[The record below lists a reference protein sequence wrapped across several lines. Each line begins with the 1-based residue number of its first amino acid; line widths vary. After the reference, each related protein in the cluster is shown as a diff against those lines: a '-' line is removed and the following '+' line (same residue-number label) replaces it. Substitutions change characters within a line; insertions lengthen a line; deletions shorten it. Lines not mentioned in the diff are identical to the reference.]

1 MIDLAAL
8 NEAAE
13 ALDAYALELQLSST
27 RQGVAGLDW
36 SSEPDAKEAF
46 DRDRSL
52 ASRLRAV
59 ATQLDCS
66 RLANQV
72 GEAAGDLNMPTPLE
86 LLEQIRHQDYLN
98 DTVRHRIDRV
108 LDLAAAAGRAPV
120 MAGRT
125 LAKDE

>member
-8 NEAAE
+8 NEAAD
-13 ALDAYALELQLSST
+13 ALEAYALELQLSST

-36 SSEPDAKEAF
+36 SSEPDAKAAF

-52 ASRLRAV
+52 AARLRAV
-59 ATQLDCS
+59 AALLDCF
-66 RLANQV
+66 RPVDQT
-72 GEAAGDLNMPTPLE
+72 GESVGDLNMPTPLE
-86 LLEQIRHQDYLN
+86 LLEKIRLQDYLS

-108 LDLAAAAGRAPV
+108 LDLAAVTGRAPV